1 MLVYSQSCGESAPHT
16 LGTAPAALI
25 GSLRSQHGFAIK
37 TRKKYFLELAKDVVP
52 SCVAFNHAG
61 VGHCKL
67 YKIPFIVLF
76 DWKMQSGGGTN
87 MPSSYPQNPNELLND
102 PVNLL
107 RIIIHTKGDSYGTMR
122 VFLWHFNCLNHMR
135 KYSFF

>member
-1 MLVYSQSCGESAPHT
+1 MPVFGSNLGGESAPHA
-16 LGTAPAALI
+16 LGTAPTALI

-76 DWKMQSGGGTN
+76 DWKMQSGGYKYAQLISAKSERVVERSCQ
-87 MPSSYPQNPNELLND
+87 PAPHHYPYQ
-102 PVNLL
+102 
-107 RIIIHTKGDSYGTMR
+107 R
-122 VFLWHFNCLNHMR
+122 
-135 KYSFF
+135 